1 MAYLFFFNQFKEVIQ
16 SNYKAIFRG
25 TSERSR
31 LDRYGWYNALV
42 AVSDGDLKRMKD
54 LEQMPVYDVLT
65 LLNYKIEQGIE
76 QSQKMKQNK
85 S

>member
-31 LDRYGWYNALV
+31 LDRYGWDNALV

>member
-1 MAYLFFFNQFKEVIQ
+1 M
-16 SNYKAIFRG
+16 
-25 TSERSR
+25 
-31 LDRYGWYNALV
+31 